1 MARLYVLSGDLI
13 GRTFDVED
21 EAVVGRADEA
31 DVSIGARSI
40 SRQHARLKPLGG
52 GRWRIEDLGS
62 SNGTFV
68 EGVRVDDAVV
78 GDGDVFTLGDVEL
91 RLRDAAAAPAAPE
104 ASAEEPRGG
113 EGHGG
118 SGGALE
124 LEFDDDLDAALE
136 SAPRAPGGGAAASGP
151 DAPRASGARPRAASG
166 PARPQ
171 GPAAGAGAA
180 ATRDRAARRA
190 AAMGGQGRPGG
201 AVVED
206 TGRPI
211 LQYAETRSG
220 GTDVSQIG
228 GLGRVALVLFAVA
241 LVGGV
246 AYLAFWLTQGG
257 PAG

>member
-1 MARLYVLSGDLI
+1 MARLYVLSGDLV
-13 GRTFDVED
+13 GRTFDVDGEV
-21 EAVVGRADEA
+21 VVGRSDEA
-31 DVSIGARSI
+31 DVSIVARSV

-52 GRWRIEDLGS
+52 GRWRVVDLGS

-91 RLRDAAAAPAAPE
+91 RLRDAAAAPRAPE
-104 ASAEEPRGG
+104 APADAPAEEPGG
-113 EGHGG
+113 E
-118 SGGALE
+118 LE
-124 LEFDDDLDAALE
+124 LEFDDDLDAALGSAPKGAGAAPPAPRSSPG
-136 SAPRAPGGGAAASGP
+136 SAPRARGDSGSTPRARGGPA
-151 DAPRASGARPRAASG
+151 RASGD
-166 PARPQ
+166 
-171 GPAAGAGAA
+171 GAA

-190 AAMGGQGRPGG
+190 AAMGGRARTGG
-201 AVVED
+201 GVVED

-211 LQYAETRSG
+211 LQYAQTRSG

-228 GLGRVALVLFAVA
+228 GLGRVALVLFAIA
-241 LVGGV
+241 LLGGV